1 MNSADDKL
9 GPGHY
14 DTIHKSPGKY
24 MTSDNKNND
33 GHRFS
38 LNRLNLPLVYFQN
51 LQENILHR
59 KL

>member
-1 MNSADDKL
+1 MSYMNSADDKL

-38 LNRLNLPLVYFQN
+38 KSP
-51 LQENILHR
+51 R
-59 KL
+59 KYTS